1 MQAILTPSTKGTP
14 VPDLTAIV
22 DLHLAAY
29 AEPDRARRE
38 ELIAG
43 AWAPDGRLL
52 DPPLTGSGHAGIADA
67 ADALLSQFPGHSFR
81 RSSVVDEHHGELRYG
96 WELVTPDGS
105 VALTGLDVGT
115 LAEDGR
121 LARITGFFGD
131 LASVAA

>member
-1 MQAILTPSTKGTP
+1 MRPILTSRPEGTP
-14 VPDLTAIV
+14 MPDLTAVV

-38 ELIAG
+38 ALIAD
-43 AWAPDGRLL
+43 AWAPDGQLV
-52 DPPLTGSGHAGIADA
+52 DPPLTGSGHDGIADA

-105 VALTGLDVGT
+105 VALSGLDVGS

-121 LARITGFFGD
+121 LARITGFFGG
-131 LASVAA
+131 LTPAKA